1 MKRLITL
8 TDNNT
13 GEYIY
18 IPVEKITRIICIDV
32 NGRKLT
38 EVHTG
43 GRTPAIVLEPAIL
56 IAEAADSALNNGFK
70 LDIEILKD
78 VS

>member
-8 TDNNT
+8 TENSTN
-13 GEYIY
+13 EMIY
-18 IPVEKITRIICIDV
+18 IPIEKITRIVCVDI

-43 GRTPAIVLEPAIL
+43 GRTPAIVIEPAIL
-56 IAEAADSALNNGFK
+56 IAEAIEDAFDDNFK
-70 LDIEILKD
+70 YDIRILK
-78 VS
+78 SGS